1 MAFKGSSVLVKKGTA
16 AAGTTIGGMRTT
28 GWTINTEN
36 VDITTADNANR
47 WRELLPEAGIK
58 NMSITMSGVLS
69 SVSAHQTM
77 VQDMIAQTVDAYG
90 LILDDFGYFDGNFM
104 ISSIEANGE
113 YNGEE
118 TYSLT
123 LESGGDITFTTG
135 APA

>member
-1 MAFKGSSVLVKKGTA
+1 MAFKGSSVLLKKGTA
-16 AAGTTIGGMRTT
+16 STGTTIGGMRTT
-28 GWTINTEN
+28 GLSINSES

-69 SVSAHQTM
+69 SVAAHQTM
-77 VQDMIAQTVDAYG
+77 MQDMIAQTIDQYG
-90 LILDDFGYFDGNFM
+90 LIMDDFGYFDGAFM
-104 ISSIEANGE
+104 ISSVEANGE

-123 LESGGDITFTTG
+123 LESGGDIAFTTG